1 MNGAAARR
9 DLVRYSRAMHA
20 AGWVANHD
28 GNLSAR
34 LADDRFVCTPTAFS
48 KADVGLE
55 DLLVVDAAGARVS
68 GPHKPFS
75 ELVLHLAVYGAR
87 PEAHA
92 VVHAHPPSAT
102 AFGAAGQGIPH
113 PFLPEA
119 VVSLGAEIPLVPLTL
134 PGKPAVAALAPFL
147 RRCDALCIAGN
158 GVLTWGPDLET
169 AWLRMEL
176 VEHLA
181 RMALAAAPLGGVKRL
196 PEAMVSDLVGR
207 RAKAGLA
214 APDEGRPQGAA
225 PSGATSTPAAVSDA
239 AARATEKA
247 LAGIPNADPALVAK
261 LAREIA
267 ARVGSG

>member
-1 MNGAAARR
+1 VNGAAARR

-34 LADDRFVCTPTAFS
+34 LAEDRFICTPTAFS

-55 DLLVVDAAGARVS
+55 DLLVVDATGTRLS

-75 ELVLHLAVYGAR
+75 ELVLHLAVYAAR
-87 PEAHA
+87 SDAHA

-102 AFGAAGQGIPH
+102 AFGAAGQTIPH

-119 VVSLGAEIPLVPLTL
+119 VVSLGAELPLVPLTL
-134 PGKPAVAALAPFL
+134 PGKPGAAALAPFV
-147 RRCDALCIAGN
+147 RRCDAVCIAGN

-196 PEAMVSDLVGR
+196 PDAMTSELVGR
-207 RAKAGLA
+207 RVKAGLG

-225 PSGATSTPAAVSDA
+225 SPAPSAPASADDA
-239 AARATEKA
+239 AARATQKA
-247 LAGIPNADPALVAK
+247 LAGMPNADPALVAR

-267 ARVGSG
+267 ARVGNG